1 MNILEIFT
9 NSILL
14 IITLDNELWDI
25 ILLSLFVSFTALI
38 IASLLGFIVGYYFA
52 IYNFYFKKI
61 ILIIINSLMGIPPVV
76 VGLIVYFIFA
86 SGGPLG
92 ILQLVYTPSAM
103 IIAQTII
110 IFPIIASLSHEIFS
124 KNWFEF
130 KDQIRSLNIPFWGS
144 VKLLFNH
151 SYFLLITTLLSA
163 FGRAISEV
171 GAVMIVGGNID
182 HYTRVMTTAISL
194 ETRMGNLEYAM
205 ALGLVLISITIIIY
219 SLVYLSVSYTH
230 LTLPTKA

>member
-61 ILIIINSLMGIPPVV
+61 ILIIINSVMGIPPVV

-92 ILQLVYTPSAM
+92 ILQLLYTPSAM

-219 SLVYLSVSYTH
+219 SLVYLLNNRSI
-230 LTLPTKA
+230 K

>member
-14 IITLDNELWDI
+14 IITLDSALWDI

-52 IYNFYFKKI
+52 IYNFFSKKI

-92 ILQLVYTPSAM
+92 ILQLLYTPSAM

-219 SLVYLSVSYTH
+219 SLVYLLNNRSI
-230 LTLPTKA
+230 K

>member
-1 MNILEIFT
+1 MNILEIFI

-92 ILQLVYTPSAM
+92 ILQLLYTPSAM

-219 SLVYLSVSYTH
+219 SLVYLLNNRSM
-230 LTLPTKA
+230 K

>member
-1 MNILEIFT
+1 MNILEIFV

-14 IITLDNELWDI
+14 IISLNKELWDI
-25 ILLSLFVSFTALI
+25 IILSLFVSFTALI
-38 IASLLGFIVGYYFA
+38 IASIFGLLIGYFFA
-52 IYNFYFKKI
+52 LYDFYFKKI
-61 ILIIINSLMGIPPVV
+61 ILVILNSLMGIPPVV

-86 SGGPLG
+86 TGGPLG
-92 ILQLVYTPSAM
+92 VLQLLYTPTAM

-110 IFPIIASLSHEIFS
+110 IFPIVASLSHEIFL
-124 KNWFEF
+124 KNWLEF

-219 SLVYLSVSYTH
+219 SLVYLLNNRSI
-230 LTLPTKA
+230 K

>member
-92 ILQLVYTPSAM
+92 ILQLLYTPSAM

-144 VKLLFNH
+144 VKLLFNY

-219 SLVYLSVSYTH
+219 SLVYLLNNRSI
-230 LTLPTKA
+230 K

>member
-92 ILQLVYTPSAM
+92 ILQLLYTPSAM

-144 VKLLFNH
+144 VKLLCNH

-219 SLVYLSVSYTH
+219 SLVYLLNNRSI
-230 LTLPTKA
+230 K

>member
-14 IITLDNELWDI
+14 IITLDNELLDI

-92 ILQLVYTPSAM
+92 ILQLLYTPSAM

-219 SLVYLSVSYTH
+219 SLVYLLNNRSI
-230 LTLPTKA
+230 K

>member
-14 IITLDNELWDI
+14 IITLNNELWDI

-92 ILQLVYTPSAM
+92 VLQLLYTPSAM
-103 IIAQTII
+103 IVAQTII
-110 IFPIIASLSHEIFS
+110 IFPIITSLSHEIFS

-219 SLVYLSVSYTH
+219 SLVYLLNNRSI
-230 LTLPTKA
+230 K

>member
-25 ILLSLFVSFTALI
+25 IILSLFVSFTALI

-61 ILIIINSLMGIPPVV
+61 ILIFINSLMGIPPVV

-92 ILQLVYTPSAM
+92 ILQLLYTPSAM

-124 KNWFEF
+124 KNWLEF

-219 SLVYLSVSYTH
+219 SLVYLLNNRSI
-230 LTLPTKA
+230 K

>member
-14 IITLDNELWDI
+14 IITLDSELWDI

-52 IYNFYFKKI
+52 IYNFYFQKI

-86 SGGPLG
+86 SDGPLG
-92 ILQLVYTPSAM
+92 ILQLLYTPSAM

-219 SLVYLSVSYTH
+219 SLVYLLNNRSI
-230 LTLPTKA
+230 K

>member
-92 ILQLVYTPSAM
+92 ILQLLYTPSAM

-205 ALGLVLISITIIIY
+205 ALGLVLLNNRSI
-219 SLVYLSVSYTH
+219 
-230 LTLPTKA
+230 K

>member
-1 MNILEIFT
+1 MNILEIFA

-14 IITLDNELWDI
+14 IINLDNQLWDI

-52 IYNFYFKKI
+52 IYNFYFKKF

-92 ILQLVYTPSAM
+92 ILQLLYTPFAM

-124 KNWFEF
+124 KNWYEF

-219 SLVYLSVSYTH
+219 SLVYLLNNRSI
-230 LTLPTKA
+230 K

>member
-38 IASLLGFIVGYYFA
+38 IASLFGFIVGYYFA

-61 ILIIINSLMGIPPVV
+61 ILIFINSLMGIPPVV

-92 ILQLVYTPSAM
+92 ILQLLYTPSAM

-219 SLVYLSVSYTH
+219 SLVYLLNNRSI
-230 LTLPTKA
+230 K

>member
-14 IITLDNELWDI
+14 IITLDSELWDL

-92 ILQLVYTPSAM
+92 ILQLLYTPSAM

-219 SLVYLSVSYTH
+219 SLVYLLNNRSI
-230 LTLPTKA
+230 K

>member
-1 MNILEIFT
+1 MNILEIFI

-14 IITLDNELWDI
+14 IISFDKELWDI
-25 ILLSLFVSFTALI
+25 IVLSLFVSFTALI
-38 IASLLGFIVGYYFA
+38 IASIIGFLIGYFLA
-52 IYNFYFKKI
+52 LYNFYFKKI
-61 ILIIINSLMGIPPVV
+61 ILVVLNSLMGIPPVV

-92 ILQLVYTPSAM
+92 VLQLLYTPTAM

-110 IFPIIASLSHEIFS
+110 IFPIVASLSHEIFL
-124 KNWFEF
+124 KNWLEF
-130 KDQIRSLNIPFWGS
+130 RDQIRSLNIPFWGS
-144 VKLLFNH
+144 AKLLIKH
-151 SYFLLITTLLSA
+151 SYFLLVTTLLSA

-182 HYTRVMTTAISL
+182 QYTRVMTTAISL

-205 ALGLVLISITIIIY
+205 ALGLVLISLTIIIY
-219 SLVYLSVSYTH
+219 SIVYL
-230 LTLPTKA
+230 LNNRK

>member
-52 IYNFYFKKI
+52 IYNFHFKKI

-92 ILQLVYTPSAM
+92 ILQLLYTPSAM

-124 KNWFEF
+124 KNWHEF

-219 SLVYLSVSYTH
+219 SLVYLLNNRSI
-230 LTLPTKA
+230 K

>member
-38 IASLLGFIVGYYFA
+38 IASVLGFIVGYYFA

-92 ILQLVYTPSAM
+92 ILQLLYTPSAM

-219 SLVYLSVSYTH
+219 SLVYLLNNRSI
-230 LTLPTKA
+230 K

>member
-92 ILQLVYTPSAM
+92 ILQLLYTPSAM

-110 IFPIIASLSHEIFS
+110 IFPIISSLSHEIFS

-205 ALGLVLISITIIIY
+205 ALG
-219 SLVYLSVSYTH
+219 
-230 LTLPTKA
+230 